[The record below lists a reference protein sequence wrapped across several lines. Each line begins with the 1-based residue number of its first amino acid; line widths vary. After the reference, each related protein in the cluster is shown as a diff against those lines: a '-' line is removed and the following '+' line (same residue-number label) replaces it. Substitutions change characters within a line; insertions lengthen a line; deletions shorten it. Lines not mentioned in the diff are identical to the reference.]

1 MYDLFCADKPGMLDM
16 KGKAKWE
23 AWNLRKGK
31 KKIDLVLFFLS
42 QHFHYFHAVKMV
54 LQ

>member
-1 MYDLFCADKPGMLDM
+1 M

-31 KKIDLVLFFLS
+31 KKIDPVFFFCFFFSVNIFIIFKQLRWFCNR
-42 QHFHYFHAVKMV
+42 QNVMLA
-54 LQ
+54 Q